1 MGKRMEFYVFF
12 LEEVDNA
19 PSEGDNRGGGLRLRW
34 DFFLSG

>member
-19 PSEGDNRGGGLRLRW
+19 PSSGDNRGGLRLRW